1 MTDQSKLEKLF
12 RQHYR
17 QMYRLATMLL
27 HDDAESKDVVHD
39 IFAHL
44 LNDSK
49 ELKEETA
56 EHYLLTCVRNRCLNV
71 IRSRQIQERVEHL
84 YLLDL
89 DTTITPTEL
98 PFVWVSVKPP
108 SISICAVR
116 LINYVHILITN
127 ERMNKTDLLLQM
139 MEQPQHYT
147 AEEWQEIL
155 ADEECRE
162 LYTLMSKTQSAID
175 ATRADQEVTDDMI
188 DAEWQRLSDEKQ
200 EVRNEKFSLLKFA
213 AMFVGILMLSGIAFA
228 AIHFASHYNAPEEQD
243 TEVVKNS
250 QSSNSCPQLAE
261 PDTIATRQPKLYDNV
276 PLGEIFE
283 ELSACYHVKVVYQNE
298 DAPRLRLFYQW
309 KPEYTLEKVVEMLNN
324 FEWIQIQTEN
334 DTLFI
339 RTTAI
344 PAKDC

>member
-1 MTDQSKLEKLF
+1 
-12 RQHYR
+12 
-17 QMYRLATMLL
+17 
-27 HDDAESKDVVHD
+27 
-39 IFAHL
+39 
-44 LNDSK
+44 
-49 ELKEETA
+49 
-56 EHYLLTCVRNRCLNV
+56 
-71 IRSRQIQERVEHL
+71 
-84 YLLDL
+84 
-89 DTTITPTEL
+89 
-98 PFVWVSVKPP
+98 
-108 SISICAVR
+108 
-116 LINYVHILITN
+116 
-127 ERMNKTDLLLQM
+127 MNKTDLLLQM

-155 ADEECRE
+155 ADEECRQ

-175 ATRADQEVTDDMI
+175 VARADQEVTDDMI

-200 EVRNEKFSLLKFA
+200 EARNKQNPLLKFA
-213 AMFVGILMLSGIAFA
+213 AMFVGILMLSGIAYA
-228 AIHFASHYNAPEEQD
+228 AIHIASHNKTPKQQN
-243 TEVVKNS
+243 TEVIKNPQPS
-250 QSSNSCPQLAE
+250 TSSPQLAE
-261 PDTIATRQPKLYDNV
+261 SDTIAAPQPKLYDNV

-283 ELSACYHVKVVYQNE
+283 ELSGYYNVKVVYQNE

>member
-1 MTDQSKLEKLF
+1 
-12 RQHYR
+12 
-17 QMYRLATMLL
+17 
-27 HDDAESKDVVHD
+27 
-39 IFAHL
+39 
-44 LNDSK
+44 
-49 ELKEETA
+49 
-56 EHYLLTCVRNRCLNV
+56 
-71 IRSRQIQERVEHL
+71 
-84 YLLDL
+84 
-89 DTTITPTEL
+89 
-98 PFVWVSVKPP
+98 
-108 SISICAVR
+108 
-116 LINYVHILITN
+116 
-127 ERMNKTDLLLQM
+127 MNKTDLLLQM

-175 ATRADQEVTDDMI
+175 AARADQEVTDDMI
-188 DAEWQRLSDEKQ
+188 DAEWQRLSREKRKATGRRVSGN
-200 EVRNEKFSLLKFA
+200 EVRSEKYSLLKFA

-228 AIHFASHYNAPEEQD
+228 AIHIASHYNAPKEQE
-243 TEVVKNS
+243 TKVIKNS
-250 QSSNSCPQLAE
+250 QPSTSSPQLAE
-261 PDTIATRQPKLYDNV
+261 PDTIVAPQPKLYDNV

-283 ELSACYHVKVVYQNE
+283 ELSAYYNVKVVYQNE

-309 KPEYTLEKVVEMLNN
+309 KPEYKLEKVVEMLNN

>member
-1 MTDQSKLEKLF
+1 
-12 RQHYR
+12 
-17 QMYRLATMLL
+17 
-27 HDDAESKDVVHD
+27 
-39 IFAHL
+39 
-44 LNDSK
+44 
-49 ELKEETA
+49 
-56 EHYLLTCVRNRCLNV
+56 
-71 IRSRQIQERVEHL
+71 
-84 YLLDL
+84 
-89 DTTITPTEL
+89 
-98 PFVWVSVKPP
+98 
-108 SISICAVR
+108 
-116 LINYVHILITN
+116 
-127 ERMNKTDLLLQM
+127 MNKTDLLLQM

-175 ATRADQEVTDDMI
+175 AARVDQEVTDDMV

-200 EVRNEKFSLLKFA
+200 EVRNEKYSLLQFA

-228 AIHFASHYNAPEEQD
+228 AIQIVSHYNEPKEQD
-243 TEVVKNS
+243 TRVVNNS
-250 QSSNSCPQLAE
+250 QPSISSPQIAE
-261 PDTIATRQPKLYDNV
+261 SDTIVAAQPRLYDNV
-276 PLGEIFE
+276 PLGDIFD
-283 ELSACYHVKVVYQNE
+283 ELSDYYHVKVVYQNE

-324 FEWIQIQTEN
+324 FEWIQIQPEN